1 VDGSVAERRGQCVV
15 DEAVLLE
22 QRQAVE
28 ARRRDDHLEV
38 VAAARAVLDAQL
50 GRVGER
56 LLQQALQRF
65 GGHAAMVAAGGSATA
80 PSKRARMARHDP
92 YKAFNFR
99 VEIDGMTAA
108 FTEVSG
114 LDSEVEV
121 IDYREGGE
129 ETRTRKLP
137 GLRKYSNIVLK
148 RGITQDAQLWNWH
161 KQVLDGN
168 VHRRNGSV
176 ILLDDHGAE
185 QVRWNFVESWPCK
198 YIGPT
203 LNAKSTEAAIETL
216 ELAHEGLER
225 V

>member
-1 VDGSVAERRGQCVV
+1 
-15 DEAVLLE
+15 
-22 QRQAVE
+22 
-28 ARRRDDHLEV
+28 
-38 VAAARAVLDAQL
+38 
-50 GRVGER
+50 
-56 LLQQALQRF
+56 
-65 GGHAAMVAAGGSATA
+65 M
-80 PSKRARMARHDP
+80 PRHDP

-114 LDSEVEV
+114 LESEIEA

-129 ETRTRKLP
+129 ENRVRKLP
-137 GLRKYSNIVLK
+137 GLRKYSHIVLK
-148 RGITQDAQLWNWH
+148 RGLTADADLWNWH

-168 VHRRNGSV
+168 IHRRNGSIIV
-176 ILLDDHGAE
+176 LDDQGQE
-185 QVRWNFVESWPCK
+185 RVRWNFVNSWPCK

-203 LNAKSTEAAIETL
+203 LNAKSADVAIETL